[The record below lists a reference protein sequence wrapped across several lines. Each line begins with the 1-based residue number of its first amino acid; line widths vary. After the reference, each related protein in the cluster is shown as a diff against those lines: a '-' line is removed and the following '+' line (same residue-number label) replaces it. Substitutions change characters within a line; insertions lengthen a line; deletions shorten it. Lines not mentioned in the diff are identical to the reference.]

1 MGRTDIT
8 KTINIMK
15 TKKNARR
22 VAYEAKQEKEGR
34 KVVEWIIG
42 ALIVLAV
49 IYAVWASIMIA

>member
-1 MGRTDIT
+1 
-8 KTINIMK
+8 MK

-22 VAYEAKQEKEGR
+22 EAYEAKQEKEGK

-49 IYAVWASIMIA
+49 IYAVWASFIIA